1 MAPQAGN
8 TNMFSLT
15 RKTDYAIVALAG
27 LARPEMPEMV
37 RASSRDLAERYDL
50 PLPLLRNILK
60 RLTSCGLVIS
70 SRGPQGG
77 YRLARDP
84 DRITLADLVEA
95 IEGPVQL
102 AVCCRPD
109 EDAVGQATCELEGS
123 CEIRQPIRRLNRLM
137 RAVLSSITLAQ
148 VARDEVPMNLRELV
162 DSKQDKDA
170 IAQATDTLAMQEMVP
185 CTCHERGIVCGHT
198 RPRTESTTR
207 VESPATR

>member
-1 MAPQAGN
+1 
-8 TNMFSLT
+8 MFSLT

-27 LARPEMPEMV
+27 LARPDDLSAG

-60 RLTSCGLVIS
+60 RLTNRGLVIS

-84 DRITLADLVEA
+84 DRITLAEVVEA

-109 EDAVGQATCELEGS
+109 EDAAGQATCELEGS
-123 CEIRQPIRRLNRLM
+123 CEVQQPIRRINRLM
-137 RAVLSSITLAQ
+137 REVLRTITLAQ
-148 VARDEVPMNLRELV
+148 VAADEVPMSLRELV
-162 DSKQDKDA
+162 DAKT
-170 IAQATDTLAMQEMVP
+170 QATTGTVAINEMVP
-185 CTCHERGIVCGHT
+185 CTCHERGIVCDHSSEHLT
-198 RPRTESTTR
+198 SNT
-207 VESPATR
+207 